1 MLLLSR
7 RPDES
12 FYIGLDPSI
21 PPDLTAR
28 ELFTQGSIQIK
39 VIASGISFA
48 RVGISL
54 PKELRV
60 VRSEHCIATS
70 EHE

>member
-12 FYIGLDPSI
+12 FYIELDPNTPSE
-21 PPDLTAR
+21 LTAK
-28 ELFTQGSIQIK
+28 ELLTQGCIEIK
-39 VIASGISFA
+39 IVASGISFT

-60 VRSEHCIATS
+60 VRSEHRACPK
-70 EHE
+70 